1 MRSGHGTRNWPSS
14 HPARAVVGE
23 DALSGVAAGAAGGFG
38 LVVGVDRGVGPE
50 ALRRAG
56 AGLVVADLGELVA

>member
-1 MRSGHGTRNWPSS
+1 VEPV
-14 HPARAVVGE
+14 RAVVVG
-23 DALSGVAAGAAGGFG
+23 DAVCGGAAGAAGGFG